1 MEACAPALG
10 GLTGR
15 RQRREGVPDVAGA
28 GTRVA
33 LAQLDI
39 SVPNEGNKIVSLI
52 HSRSKLGECSK
63 GRDQIHLRDPSPPRL
78 PWEAK
83 RRQGFLIAGL
93 FVCLNYFTFNFINLT
108 I

>member
-1 MEACAPALG
+1 MVACAPALE

-39 SVPNEGNKIVSLI
+39 SVPNEGNKIVSPI
-52 HSRSKLGECSK
+52 HSRNKLGECSK
-63 GRDQIHLRDPSPPRL
+63 GRDQIHLRDPSPPETAL
-78 PWEAK
+78 GGQEK
-83 RRQGFLIAGL
+83 AGVSHRT
-93 FVCLNYFTFNFINLT
+93 FVCLFELFYF
-108 I
+108 